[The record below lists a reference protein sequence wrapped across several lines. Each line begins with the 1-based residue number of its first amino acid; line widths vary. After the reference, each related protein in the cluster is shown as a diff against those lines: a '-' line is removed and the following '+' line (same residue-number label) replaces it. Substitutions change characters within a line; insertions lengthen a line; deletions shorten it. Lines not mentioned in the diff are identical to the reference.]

1 MLNKNTNSE
10 VKAKIDKIIK
20 ANARIIFLDMF
31 YSFLRINEK
40 KIGFTLFFYTLFI
53 SFVSRLVNVNFKI
66 FKILRVINRESS
78 YETFVFHVSYS
89 NYII

>member
-53 SFVSRLVNVNFKI
+53 SFVSRLVYVN
-66 FKILRVINRESS
+66 FKILRVINRDSS